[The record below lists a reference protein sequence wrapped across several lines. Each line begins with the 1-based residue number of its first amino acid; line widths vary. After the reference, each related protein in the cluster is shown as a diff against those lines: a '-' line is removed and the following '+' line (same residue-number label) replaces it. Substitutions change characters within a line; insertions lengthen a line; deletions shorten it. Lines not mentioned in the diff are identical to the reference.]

1 MKQVLVF
8 ARCVLLAGCVLAVAG
23 CQENAPVDTSGI
35 DAVAKDILT
44 AIGNGQADKVFDVY
58 FTPEYRKE
66 LSRPEFKAMVEAYQQ
81 KLGAFKSLKPR
92 PGMTSTTQIEGYVDG
107 SFGFDVK
114 WEKAT
119 GLVVLNMSMR
129 EKWLVANIQI
139 QSAAFDDAL
148 KQAEASKDIP
158 ATMPAP
164 AAPAVGK

>member
-1 MKQVLVF
+1 MRQVLVF
-8 ARCVLLAGCVLAVAG
+8 ASCVLLAGCVLAMAG
-23 CQENAPVDTSGI
+23 CQKNAPVDTSGI
-35 DAVAKDILT
+35 DAIAKDVLT

-66 LSRPEFKAMVEAYQQ
+66 LSRPEFKAMVDAYQQ
-81 KLGAFKSLKPR
+81 KLGAFKSLKSR
-92 PGMTSTTQIEGYVDG
+92 PGMTSTTQIEGYTDG

-139 QSAAFDDAL
+139 QSDVFDDVAG
-148 KQAEASKDIP
+148 QADAAKDIP
-158 ATMPAP
+158 ATAPAP
-164 AAPAVGK
+164 AVEK